1 MNILEDLYNKHIP
14 LKIYKTLKHYTDFDL
29 LYDFEQEMM
38 LAIALHG
45 QEKLKQLYE
54 ANELDNYFARI
65 CINQIVNPKSSFNQT
80 YETKIPKAPIEDYE
94 NILSE

>member
-1 MNILEDLYNKHIP
+1 MDILEDLYNKHIP

-45 QEKLKQLYE
+45 PEKLKQLYE

-65 CINQIVNPKSSFNQT
+65 CINQIVH
-80 YETKIPKAPIEDYE
+80 PIWHPGMLYFIIVLNTLTEKH
-94 NILSE
+94 IVCTQF